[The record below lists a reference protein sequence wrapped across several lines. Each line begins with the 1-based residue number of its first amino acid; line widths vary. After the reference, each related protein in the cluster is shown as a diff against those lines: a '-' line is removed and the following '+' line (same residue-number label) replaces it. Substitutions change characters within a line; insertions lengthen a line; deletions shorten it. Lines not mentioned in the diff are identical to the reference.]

1 MQYGSEDFNNLT
13 INLREENK
21 RQLGIFSAREEYKLS
36 GIQQFRDELR
46 LERNPVEKDQ
56 AIIQK
61 SIHGGLTIPI
71 AGL

>member
-1 MQYGSEDFNNLT
+1 
-13 INLREENK
+13 
-21 RQLGIFSAREEYKLS
+21 LGIFSAREEYKLS

-56 AIIQK
+56 SIIQK
-61 SIHGGLTIPI
+61 PIHGGLTVPI